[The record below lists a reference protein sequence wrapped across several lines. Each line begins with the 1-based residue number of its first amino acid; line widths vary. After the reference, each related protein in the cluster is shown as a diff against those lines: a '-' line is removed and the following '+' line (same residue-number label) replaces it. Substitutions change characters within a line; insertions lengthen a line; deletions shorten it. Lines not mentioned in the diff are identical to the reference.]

1 MSKIVNIADK
11 MNNKENEMNMVF
23 AVVNRNNVALLL
35 NGKSNK
41 YSKFTGD
48 STTKAS
54 LRAIS
59 TLLNRVSDRDF
70 ETLTIIVPK
79 NLACILRK
87 DSVYEWVKNGN
98 KTGKGTQLDDEF
110 IELAKYISDMR
121 NWFGSKVK
129 VKMIDTPIITPE
141 EHKYMK
147 SAWNL
152 LDKETGYR
160 KTTTV
165 ANSKPEL
172 PSSLRK

>member
-1 MSKIVNIADK
+1 MSKIANR
-11 MNNKENEMNMVF
+11 ENEMNMVF

-35 NGKSNK
+35 NCKSNK
-41 YSKFTGD
+41 YSKFSGNN
-48 STTKAS
+48 TTKAS

-59 TLLNRVSDRDF
+59 TLLDKVSERDF

-87 DSVYEWVKNGN
+87 DSVYNWINNGN
-98 KTGKGTQLDDEF
+98 ITDRGTQLDDEF
-110 IELAKYISDMR
+110 VELVKYISDMR

-129 VKMIDTPIITPE
+129 IKMIDTPIITPE

-152 LDKETGYR
+152 LDKETGY
-160 KTTTV
+160 KAATTV
-165 ANSKPEL
+165 ANTKPEL
-172 PSSLRK
+172 PSSLR

>member
-1 MSKIVNIADK
+1 MSKIANR
-11 MNNKENEMNMVF
+11 ENEMNMVF

-35 NGKSNK
+35 NCKSNK
-41 YSKFTGD
+41 YSKFSGNN
-48 STTKAS
+48 TTKAS

-59 TLLNRVSDRDF
+59 TLLDKVSERDF

-87 DSVYEWVKNGN
+87 DSVYNWINNGN
-98 KTGKGTQLDDEF
+98 ITDRGTQLDDEF
-110 IELAKYISDMR
+110 VELVKYISDMR

-129 VKMIDTPIITPE
+129 IKMIDTPIITPE

-152 LDKETGYR
+152 LDKETGY
-160 KTTTV
+160 KTATTV
-165 ANSKPEL
+165 ANTKPEL
-172 PSSLRK
+172 PSSLR

>member
-1 MSKIVNIADK
+1 MSKIANR
-11 MNNKENEMNMVF
+11 ENEMNMVF

-35 NGKSNK
+35 NCKSNK
-41 YSKFTGD
+41 YSKFSGNN
-48 STTKAS
+48 TTKAS

-59 TLLNRVSDRDF
+59 TLLDKVSERDF

-87 DSVYEWVKNGN
+87 DSVYNWINNGN
-98 KTGKGTQLDDEF
+98 KTDRGTQLDDEF
-110 IELAKYISDMR
+110 VELVKYISDMR

-129 VKMIDTPIITPE
+129 IKMIDTPIITPE

-152 LDKETGYR
+152 LDKETGY
-160 KTTTV
+160 KTAKTV
-165 ANSKPEL
+165 ANTKPEL
-172 PSSLRK
+172 PSSLR

>member
-1 MSKIVNIADK
+1 MSKIVNIADR
-11 MNNKENEMNMVF
+11 MNNKEEMNMVF

-41 YSKFTGD
+41 YSKFSGD

-59 TLLNRVSDRDF
+59 TLLNKVSDRDF

>member
-1 MSKIVNIADK
+1 MSKIANR
-11 MNNKENEMNMVF
+11 ENEMNMVF

-35 NGKSNK
+35 NCKSNK
-41 YSKFTGD
+41 YSKFSGN

-59 TLLNRVSDRDF
+59 TLLDKVSERDF

-87 DSVYEWVKNGN
+87 DSVYNWINNGN
-98 KTGKGTQLDDEF
+98 ITDRGTQLDDEF
-110 IELAKYISDMR
+110 VELVKYISDMR

-129 VKMIDTPIITPE
+129 IKMIDTPIITPE

-152 LDKETGYR
+152 LDKETGY
-160 KTTTV
+160 KAAKTV
-165 ANSKPEL
+165 ANTKPEL
-172 PSSLRK
+172 PSSLR

>member
-1 MSKIVNIADK
+1 MSKIVNIADR
-11 MNNKENEMNMVF
+11 MNNKEEMNLVF

-59 TLLNRVSDRDF
+59 TLLNKVSERDF

-87 DSVYEWVKNGN
+87 DSVYNWINNGN
-98 KTGKGTQLDDEF
+98 KTDKGTQLDDEF

-129 VKMIDTPIITPE
+129 IKMIDTPIITPE
-141 EHKYMK
+141 EHKMMK
-147 SAWNL
+147 NAWNQ
-152 LDKETGYR
+152 LDKVTGYR
-160 KTTTV
+160 KATTV
-165 ANSKPEL
+165 ANTKPEL

>member
-1 MSKIVNIADK
+1 MSKIANR
-11 MNNKENEMNMVF
+11 ENEMNMVF

-35 NGKSNK
+35 NCKSNK
-41 YSKFTGD
+41 YSKFSGNN
-48 STTKAS
+48 TTKAS

-59 TLLNRVSDRDF
+59 TLLDKVSERDF

-87 DSVYEWVKNGN
+87 DSVYNWINNGN
-98 KTGKGTQLDDEF
+98 ITDRGTQLDDEF
-110 IELAKYISDMR
+110 VELVKYISDMR

-129 VKMIDTPIITPE
+129 IKMIDTPIITPE

-152 LDKETGYR
+152 LDKETGY
-160 KTTTV
+160 KTAKTV
-165 ANSKPEL
+165 ANTKPEL
-172 PSSLRK
+172 PSSLR